1 MQNLWIHCILYEQS
15 RLRSALVAKLVDAQD
30 LKSCGLQTP
39 CRFDS
44 GPGHHLWI
52 ALVAQLDRVLVYGT
66 RGYGFNSC
74 LARQLYKREVA
85 QLGSAP
91 GLGPGGRRF
100 KSCLPDHLFGA
111 LAQLGERLLC
121 TQEVRSSI
129 LLGST
134 NLINHIHGGIA
145 QLARAFGS
153 YPECRGFKSLSRY
166 HLIKKVLW

>member
-1 MQNLWIHCILYEQS
+1 M
-15 RLRSALVAKLVDAQD
+15 AKLVDAQD

-44 GPGHHLWI
+44 GPGHH
-52 ALVAQLDRVLVYGT
+52 
-66 RGYGFNSC
+66 
-74 LARQLYKREVA
+74 LYKREVA

-166 HLIKKVLW
+166 HLIKKYSDRCGPLAQLVRATGS

>member
-1 MQNLWIHCILYEQS
+1 MNN
-15 RLRSALVAKLVDAQD
+15 
-30 LKSCGLQTP
+30 
-39 CRFDS
+39 
-44 GPGHHLWI
+44 
-52 ALVAQLDRVLVYGT
+52 ALVAQLDRVLDYGS
-66 RGYGFNSC
+66 RGCGFDSC
-74 LARQLYKREVA
+74 LARHFFREVA

-166 HLIKKVLW
+166 HLIKKYSDRCGPLAQLVRATGS

>member
-1 MQNLWIHCILYEQS
+1 MQ
-15 RLRSALVAKLVDAQD
+15 
-30 LKSCGLQTP
+30 
-39 CRFDS
+39 
-44 GPGHHLWI
+44 
-52 ALVAQLDRVLVYGT
+52 
-66 RGYGFNSC
+66 
-74 LARQLYKREVA
+74 REVA

-166 HLIKKVLW
+166 HLTQEVRSSILLGSTNLINHIHGGIAQLARAFGSYPECRGFKSLSRYHLIKKYSDRCGPLAQLVRATGS

>member
-1 MQNLWIHCILYEQS
+1 MVVH
-15 RLRSALVAKLVDAQD
+15 LVWDQ
-30 LKSCGLQTP
+30 G
-39 CRFDS
+39 
-44 GPGHHLWI
+44 
-52 ALVAQLDRVLVYGT
+52 VA
-66 RGYGFNSC
+66 
-74 LARQLYKREVA
+74 
-85 QLGSAP
+85 GSNP
-91 GLGPGGRRF
+91 VFPTIV
-100 KSCLPDHLFGA
+100 GA

-166 HLIKKVLW
+166 HLIKSTLIDEDP

>member
-1 MQNLWIHCILYEQS
+1 MNAQ
-15 RLRSALVAKLVDAQD
+15 VAKLVDAQD

-44 GPGHHLWI
+44 GPGHH
-52 ALVAQLDRVLVYGT
+52 
-66 RGYGFNSC
+66 
-74 LARQLYKREVA
+74 LYKREVA

-166 HLIKKVLW
+166 HLIKKYSDR